1 MDLISDHINIDSG
14 RQDPAFDPIYPR
26 SEKFKIG
33 DPRNW
38 VNGQPWSYYQWLREN
53 APVAWEPSNHKLF
66 DGMWLVTRY
75 DDIKHVELNPTVFS
89 SQKGSIHMGI
99 SDKGPKF
106 LDQLFDAGL
115 NNLINF
121 DAPHH
126 MELRIQHKDF
136 FIPRYVAQ
144 LKEKVAIKIDQ
155 LLDEMESAGPI
166 VDLVPMFS
174 EQIPLFTLC
183 EMLGVDEEDRPNI
196 VKWMHYLELAQLVS
210 LSPLKAM
217 VKNPLFFW
225 RFKKYVKSMFDY
237 GAQVMADRRANPRED
252 MLSMLAHA
260 TLDGKPM
267 AQQYLDGSWLL
278 IIFAGNDTSR
288 NSISGTL
295 RLMKEFPEQK
305 QMILD
310 DPTLIPRMS
319 MEALRMVSP
328 VINMRRTATE
338 DTEINGQKIG
348 KDEKVVLFYGSANR
362 DPDIFE
368 NPDEFNI
375 MRPNADKH
383 IAFGHGPHKCL
394 GQHVAKMQL
403 ELAFSKLFERFPN
416 IEWTGE
422 QKIIPNNFVHG
433 ISSLKVKLNGSA

>member
-1 MDLISDHINIDSG
+1 MDLISDYVNTDVG
-14 RQDPAFDPIYPR
+14 RNESAFDPIYPP
-26 SEKFKIG
+26 SERFKLSN
-33 DPRNW
+33 PLKW
-38 VNGQPWSYYQWLREN
+38 VDGHPWAYYQWLRET
-53 APVAWEPSNHKLF
+53 APVAWETTRHKHF
-66 DGMWLVTRY
+66 DGIWAVTRY
-75 DDIKHVELNPTVFS
+75 HDIKHVELNSNVFS
-89 SQKGSIHMGI
+89 SQKGSIHLALT
-99 SDKGPKF
+99 DKGPKF

-136 FIPRYVAQ
+136 FIPKYVAQ
-144 LKEKVAIKIDQ
+144 LREKVSKKIDS
-155 LLDEMESAGPI
+155 LLDDMEAAGPI

-183 EMLGVDEEDRPNI
+183 EMLGVDEKDRPNI
-196 VKWMHYLELAQLVS
+196 VKWMHYLELAQIVGTN
-210 LSPLKAM
+210 PMKAM
-217 VKNPLFFW
+217 ISNPLFFW
-225 RFKKYVKSMFDY
+225 RFKKYVKEMFDY
-237 GAQVMADRRANPRED
+237 GAAVMADRRVNPRHD
-252 MLSMLAHA
+252 MLSMIAHA
-260 TLDGKPM
+260 TLNGKPM
-267 AQQYLDGSWLL
+267 AQEYLDGSWLL

-328 VINMRRTATE
+328 VIHMRRTATE

-348 KDEKVVLFYGSANR
+348 KDEKVVLFYGAGNR
-362 DPDIFE
+362 DPEVFE
-368 NPDEFNI
+368 NPDTFNI
-375 MRPNADKH
+375 LRPNADKH

-403 ELAFSKLFERFPN
+403 ELAFTKLFERFPN

-433 ISSLKVKLNGSA
+433 ISSLKVNLG